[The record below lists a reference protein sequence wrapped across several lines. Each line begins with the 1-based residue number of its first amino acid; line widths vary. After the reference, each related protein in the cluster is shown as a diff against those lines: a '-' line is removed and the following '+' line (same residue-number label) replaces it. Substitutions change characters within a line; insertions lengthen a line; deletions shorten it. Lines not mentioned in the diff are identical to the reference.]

1 MSDAIRYNQFI
12 DNSPDNKIW
21 RPILDD
27 EKDKFLELIHT
38 VENLIETGTK
48 KEKGDSLEELMTFIY
63 QRFTFIDVIDNERK
77 GDNQIDH
84 IVRFIDGLTPT
95 FIHENVGLTLV
106 GESKNHKVSISVRE
120 VADLNELL
128 RSKRSK
134 MGIFSSIK
142 SFSKGRNSRWVN
154 AEGKR
159 RKLALSSD
167 KIIIGFT
174 LIELKTLIT
183 NNFFTMI
190 KQKFQ
195 CIVDEVFDDNT
206 DEECYL
212 PYQDRLHKSLFQ
224 LHHLKIITFEDYS
237 EYKKALITKYGAL
250 EEK

>member
-1 MSDAIRYNQFI
+1 MSDAIKYNQFI

-21 RPILDD
+21 SPILDD
-27 EKDKFLELIHT
+27 EKDMFLKLIDT
-38 VENLIETGTK
+38 VEKFIDTGSK
-48 KEKGDSLEELMTFIY
+48 KEKGDSLEELMTYIY
-63 QRFTFIDVIDNERK
+63 QRFTFVDVISNERK

-84 IVRFIDGLTPT
+84 IIRFIDGVTPT

-106 GESKNHKVSISVRE
+106 GESKNHKDSISVRE

-134 MGIFSSIK
+134 LGIFSSIK

-159 RKLALSSD
+159 RKLALSGN

-174 LIELKTLIT
+174 LNELKTLTT

-190 KQKFQ
+190 KQKYQ

-206 DEECYL
+206 DEDCYL
-212 PYQDRLHKSLFQ
+212 PYQERLHRSLFQ
-224 LHHLKIITFEDYS
+224 LHHLEIISSEDYS
-237 EYKKALITKYGAL
+237 EYKKVLITKYGDL